1 MLLSNSPTVYR
12 GVAYRH
18 YRVGWSNSSNSL
30 FRLRCSQTNHN
41 MDQKQRA
48 HYGGKQVLV

>member
-1 MLLSNSPTVYR
+1 MLLSNSSTVHR
-12 GVAYRH
+12 RVAYRH
-18 YRVGWSNSSNSL
+18 YCVGWPNSSNPM